1 MAQEPVSPWQ
11 GRRVLVTGATGLVG
25 SWLVP
30 VLLERGCDVVALVR
44 DADPQSELLRSGA
57 LARISVVNG
66 VVEDLATLERALNLH
81 QIDTVFHLA
90 AQTQVRCAYRDPYES
105 FESNVRGTY
114 TVLEACRRRRDLVE
128 RVVVASSDKAY
139 GEAEQLPYTEST
151 RLDAKFPYDT
161 SKMCGDLIARSYF
174 ETYGLPVT
182 VARCGNIFGGGD
194 LNWDR
199 IVPGTIRSL
208 LKGERPL
215 IRSDGTL
222 IRDYVY
228 AGDVA
233 LAYLDLAEQVH
244 RSEVKGQ
251 AFNFSAARPL
261 SVLEMVE
268 SIGEVMGTRL
278 APVIQGVHVAE
289 IRNQYLSSDRAREV
303 LGWRARY
310 SLTEALAETVAW
322 YRAFLGG
329 NP

>member
-1 MAQEPVSPWQ
+1 MNPWP

-44 DADPQSELLRSGA
+44 DADPQSELLRSGT
-57 LARISVVNG
+57 LSRISVVNG
-66 VVEDLATLERALNLH
+66 LVEDLTTIERALNLH
-81 QIDTVFHLA
+81 RIDTVFHLA
-90 AQTQVRCAYRDPYES
+90 AQTQVRCAYRDPYEN

-139 GEAEQLPYTEST
+139 GEAEQLPYTESM
-151 RLDAKFPYDT
+151 RLDARFPYDT

-182 VARCGNIFGGGD
+182 VARCGNIFGGGE

-199 IVPGTIRSL
+199 LGPGTIRSL

-215 IRSDGTL
+215 IRSDGTP

-228 AGDVA
+228 AGDIA
-233 LAYLDLAEQVH
+233 LAYLDLAGQVH
-244 RSEVKGQ
+244 RDEVKGQ

-261 SVLEMVE
+261 SVLELVE
-268 SIGEVMGTRL
+268 AIRKVMGARL
-278 APVIQGVHVAE
+278 EPIIQGGQVAE
-289 IRNQYLSSDRAREV
+289 IRNQYLSSDRARQV
-303 LGWRARY
+303 LGWQARHP
-310 SLTEALAETVAW
+310 LTEALTETVAW

-329 NP
+329 TP

>member
-1 MAQEPVSPWQ
+1 MAQDALSPWQ

-30 VLLERGCDVVALVR
+30 VLLERGSEVVALVR
-44 DADPQSELLRSGA
+44 DADPQSELLRSGT

-66 VVEDLATLERALNLH
+66 VVEDLATVERAINLH
-81 QIDTVFHLA
+81 GVDTVFHLA
-90 AQTQVRCAYRDPYES
+90 AQTQVRCAYRVPFETY
-105 FESNVRGTY
+105 ESNVRGTY
-114 TVLEACRRRRDLVE
+114 TVLEACRRRRDLVG

-139 GEAEQLPYTEST
+139 GEAEHLPYTEST
-151 RLDAKFPYDT
+151 PLDARFPYDT

-208 LKGERPL
+208 LRGERPL

-222 IRDYVY
+222 VRDYVY
-228 AGDVA
+228 VVDVV

-244 RSEVKGQ
+244 RDEVKGR
-251 AFNFSAARPL
+251 AFNFSAGRPL
-261 SVLEMVE
+261 SVLELVE
-268 SIGEVMGTRL
+268 AIAAAVGTRL
-278 APVIQGVHVAE
+278 EPVLQGVHVAE
-289 IRNQYLSSDRAREV
+289 IHDQYLSSERAGQV
-303 LGWRARY
+303 LGWQARY
-310 SLTEALAETVAW
+310 PLAEALAQTVAW
-322 YRAFLGG
+322 YRRFLGS
-329 NP
+329 PS